1 MNDCLFC
8 KIIEK
13 IIPADIVAENENVLA
28 FKDIDSKAP
37 THILIIPKNHIES
50 TLELTGDNINIL
62 GEMGLMANNIAKTEG
77 IDEAGYR
84 WVINTGINGGQSVYH
99 IHLHLL
105 GGRRLGWPPV

>member
-105 GGRRLGWPPV
+105 GGRRLGWPPG

>member
-105 GGRRLGWPPV
+105 V

>member
-77 IDEAGYR
+77 IYEAGYR

-105 GGRRLGWPPV
+105 V

>member
-13 IIPADIVAENENVLA
+13 RIPADIIAENENVLA
-28 FKDIDSKAP
+28 FRDIDSKAP

-50 TLELTGDNINIL
+50 TLQLTKENINIL
-62 GEMGLMANNIAKTEG
+62 GDMGLLANNIAKTEG
-77 IDEAGYR
+77 IDESGYR
-84 WVINTGINGGQSVYH
+84 WVINTGKDGGQSVYH

-105 GGRRLGWPPV
+105 GGRRLGWPPG